1 VSRRKASGPSVSF
14 FAFQDIITSVVGIFV
29 LITLIMMVELVQRKG
44 STPASTKLLEDSH
57 SSVIADLMLQVE
69 KLESRSKKLDS
80 ISTKIGSVQVFNK
93 DEIAKELRAS
103 IQSLNEQIE
112 RTDQRKREIQR
123 IIDSQIKLQASLQ
136 SETVQRSR
144 DREELAKLLKELGRL
159 DSKIGEMDSDAPLIF
174 KSKSLDGRTVV
185 VVDVA
190 RDETVLL
197 DLDADRRTTIRGKDS
212 EREFKNWIAKH
223 SKGNFH
229 YFLLIRP
236 NGASNFDTLRSSLD
250 ESGASYGYDLLD
262 QDRTIRL
269 RSEVIK

>member
-103 IQSLNEQIE
+103 IQSLNEQIV

-159 DSKIGEMDSDAPLIF
+159 DSKIGELDSDAPLIF

>member
-1 VSRRKASGPSVSF
+1 MSRRKASGPSVSF

-44 STPASTKLLEDSH
+44 STPASKKLLEDSH
-57 SSVIADLMLQVE
+57 SSVIADLVLQVE
-69 KLESRSKKLDS
+69 KLESRSKNLDS

-123 IIDSQIKLQASLQ
+123 IIDSQSKLQASLQ

-144 DREELAKLLKELGRL
+144 DREELAKLLKELERL

-197 DLDADRRTTIRGKDS
+197 DLDADRRTTIRGKDL

>member
-1 VSRRKASGPSVSF
+1 MSRRKASGPSVSF

-44 STPASTKLLEDSH
+44 STPASKKLLEDSH
-57 SSVIADLMLQVE
+57 SSVIADLMMQVE

-136 SETVQRSR
+136 SETAQRSR
-144 DREELAKLLKELGRL
+144 DREELAKLLKELERL

-197 DLDADRRTTIRGKDS
+197 DLDADRRTTIRGKDL

>member
-44 STPASTKLLEDSH
+44 STPASTTLLVDSH
-57 SSVIADLMLQVE
+57 SSVIADLVLQVE

-123 IIDSQIKLQASLQ
+123 IIDSQTKLQASLQ

-144 DREELAKLLKELGRL
+144 DREELAKLLKELERL

-197 DLDADRRTTIRGKDS
+197 DLDADRRTTIRGKDL

>member
-1 VSRRKASGPSVSF
+1 MSRRKASGPSVSF

-44 STPASTKLLEDSH
+44 STPASKKLLEDSH
-57 SSVIADLMLQVE
+57 SSVIADLMMQVE

-144 DREELAKLLKELGRL
+144 DRQELAKLLKELERL
-159 DSKIGEMDSDAPLIF
+159 DSKIGEMDSDTPLIF

-197 DLDADRRTTIRGKDS
+197 DLDADRRTTIRGKDL

>member
-1 VSRRKASGPSVSF
+1 MSRRKASGPSVSF

>member
-159 DSKIGEMDSDAPLIF
+159 DSKIGELDSDAPLIF

>member
-144 DREELAKLLKELGRL
+144 DREELAKLLKELERL
-159 DSKIGEMDSDAPLIF
+159 DSKIGELDSDAPLIF

>member
-1 VSRRKASGPSVSF
+1 MSRRKASGPSVSF

-44 STPASTKLLEDSH
+44 STPASKKLLEDSH
-57 SSVIADLMLQVE
+57 SSVIADLVLQVE
-69 KLESRSKKLDS
+69 KLESRSKNLDS

-103 IQSLNEQIE
+103 LQSLNEQIE

-123 IIDSQIKLQASLQ
+123 IIDSQSKLQASLQ

-144 DREELAKLLKELGRL
+144 DREELAKLLKELERL

-197 DLDADRRTTIRGKDS
+197 DLDADRRTTIRGKDL

>member
-1 VSRRKASGPSVSF
+1 VSRRKAQGPSVSF

-29 LITLIMMVELVQRKG
+29 LITLIMMVELVQREG
-44 STPASTKLLEDSH
+44 STHASKKLVEDSH

-80 ISTKIGSVQVFNK
+80 ISTKIGSIQVFNK

-103 IQSLNEQIE
+103 IQSLNEQIK
-112 RTDQRKREIQR
+112 RTDQRNREIQK
-123 IIDSQIKLQASLQ
+123 IINGQIKLQISLQ
-136 SETVQRSR
+136 GESVQRSP
-144 DREELAKLLKELGRL
+144 DREELAKLLKDLARL
-159 DSKIGEMDSDAPLIF
+159 DSRIGEMDSDTPLMF

-190 RDETVLL
+190 KNETVLL
-197 DLDADRRTTIRGKDS
+197 DLDADRRTTLRAKDL
-212 EREFKNWIAKH
+212 EREFKSWIAKH

-236 NGASNFDTLRSSLD
+236 NGASNFETLRTLLD
-250 ESGASYGYDLLD
+250 GSGASYGYDVLD
-262 QDRTIRL
+262 QERTIRL
-269 RSEVIK
+269 RSEVID

>member
-1 VSRRKASGPSVSF
+1 MSRRKASGPSVSF

-44 STPASTKLLEDSH
+44 STPASKKLLEDSH
-57 SSVIADLMLQVE
+57 SSVIADLMMQVE

-123 IIDSQIKLQASLQ
+123 IIDSQTKLQASLQ

-144 DREELAKLLKELGRL
+144 DREELAKLLKELERL
-159 DSKIGEMDSDAPLIF
+159 DSKIGEMDSDTPLIF

-197 DLDADRRTTIRGKDS
+197 DLDADRRTTIRGKDL

>member
-1 VSRRKASGPSVSF
+1 MSRRKASGPSVSF

-44 STPASTKLLEDSH
+44 PTPASKKLLEDSH

-69 KLESRSKKLDS
+69 KLESRSKKMDS

-112 RTDQRKREIQR
+112 RTDQRKREIQK

-136 SETVQRSR
+136 RETIQRSR
-144 DREELAKLLKELGRL
+144 DREELAKLLKDLERL
-159 DSKIGEMDSDAPLIF
+159 DSKISELDSDAPLIF

-185 VVDVA
+185 IVDVA

-197 DLDADRRTTIRGKDS
+197 DLEADRRTTIRGKDL

>member
-1 VSRRKASGPSVSF
+1 MSRRKASGPSVSF

-57 SSVIADLMLQVE
+57 SSVIADLVLQVE
-69 KLESRSKKLDS
+69 TLESRSKKLDS

-112 RTDQRKREIQR
+112 RTDQRKREIQK

-136 SETVQRSR
+136 SETLQRSR
-144 DREELAKLLKELGRL
+144 DREELAKLLKELKRL
-159 DSKIGEMDSDAPLIF
+159 DSKIGELDSDAPLIF

-197 DLDADRRTTIRGKDS
+197 DLDADRRTTIRGKDL

-236 NGASNFDTLRSSLD
+236 NGASSFDTLRSSLD
-250 ESGASYGYDLLD
+250 ENGASYGYDLLD